1 MIIKFKKKKYKI
13 YEPIPDKDEV
23 ILKVLKIKL
32 IPLLICSKRWTEK
45 YPTLIK
51 KIVFFFLRE
60 GPRLT
65 LNKTYAYKLFQKIA
79 EKKLVFVYGQLKGSN
94 QFAVAIGPQVC
105 PYAEYLLFPK
115 ELTSIVCEDGN
126 IEQIYRKI
134 LAYIK
139 TNKDKA
145 DQLLNYSKYSG
156 KPLQLNLDEILKE
169 SSEAKFE
176 IGQKELA
183 LESIAF
189 ENCSCE
195 GKKPKI
201 RNKNKKYDL
210 FIAGAGS
217 YPFSYI
223 LPFLRKANIN
233 YHTII
238 DINPIAASIVGE
250 KYGFLYMDTSTERAL
265 ARLSECE
272 KPLLII
278 ATYHSTHFPIIEKA
292 LSINSNTKIFVE
304 KPPVTTDD
312 QLKSLIR
319 LRENP
324 RHFIEIGY
332 NRRYSPFIKRAK
344 EILRQCHEPYTMT
357 CIVKE
362 RRLPSSH
369 WYYWPTQGTRIAGN
383 LCHWIDLGVFFIQK
397 KPSSMVVI
405 SGSDKNLSEEVSC
418 GIKFE
423 DGSLLTL
430 IASERGNQLRGVQ
443 EYIDIR
449 CGDITITID
458 DFLLMGVLKNG
469 KKRIFRR
476 ILRDKGHVRMYR
488 DFLSKIDFN
497 RGPTYPNRDLEI
509 STTLYLS
516 LSRLLLS
523 DRNFM
528 DL

>member
-1 MIIKFKKKKYKI
+1 MLIKFQNKKYEIPDPVADESEVIIKVSKI
-13 YEPIPDKDEV
+13 KIILLSVGSNQQVDKFPL
-23 ILKVLKIKL
+23 IWRKVL
-32 IPLLICSKRWTEK
+32 
-45 YPTLIK
+45 
-51 KIVFFFLRE
+51 FFLLHE

-65 LNKTYAYKLFQKIA
+65 LNKIYAYKLFQKIA
-79 EKKLVFVYGQLKGSN
+79 EKKLVFVYGQLKGSG

-115 ELTSIVCEDGN
+115 ELTSIVRENRN

-145 DQLLNYSKYSG
+145 DHLLNYSKYSG
-156 KPLQLNLDEILKE
+156 KPLQLSLDEILKE
-169 SSEAKFE
+169 ANEATLE
-176 IGQKELA
+176 VAQKELK

-189 ENCSCE
+189 DNYSCE
-195 GKKPKI
+195 GKKQKN
-201 RNKNKKYDL
+201 RNKNRKYDL

-217 YPFSYI
+217 YCFSYI
-223 LPFLRKANIN
+223 LPFLRKANVN
-233 YHTII
+233 YHTVI
-238 DINPIAASIVGE
+238 DINPIAASMAGE
-250 KYGFLYMDTSTERAL
+250 KYGFLYTDTSAERAL
-265 ARLSECE
+265 ARLSGCE
-272 KPLLII
+272 NPLLLI
-278 ATYHSTHFPIIEKA
+278 ATYHSTHFPIIEQA
-292 LSINSNTKIFVE
+292 LSINSNTKILVE

-324 RHFIEIGY
+324 GHFIEIGY
-332 NRRYSPFIKRAK
+332 NRRYSPFIKRAR
-344 EILRQCHEPYTMT
+344 EILRECREPYTMT

-397 KPSSMVVI
+397 KPSSMVAI
-405 SGSDKNLSEEVSC
+405 SGSKKNLSDEVSC

-449 CGDITITID
+449 CEDITITID
-458 DFLLMGVLKNG
+458 DFLLMRVLQNG

-476 ILRDKGHVRMYR
+476 ILRDKGHVRMYK
-488 DFLSKIDFN
+488 DFLSRIDFN
-497 RGPTYPNRDLEI
+497 IGPTYPNRDLEI

-523 DRNFM
+523 GGNFM